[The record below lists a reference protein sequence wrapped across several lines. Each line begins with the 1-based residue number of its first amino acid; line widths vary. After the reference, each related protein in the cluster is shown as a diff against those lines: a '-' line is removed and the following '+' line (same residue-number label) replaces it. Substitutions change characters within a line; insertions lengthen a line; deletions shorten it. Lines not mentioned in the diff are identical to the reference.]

1 MTEYICPRCGYGTKI
16 KTHMRKHLKR
26 KKPCNAVL
34 KNISIL
40 ECLDALNSN
49 NYKKVIKN
57 PSFFPQK
64 SLKNPSKIPQKS
76 LNFTQNPSKI
86 PQNPQNPSKI
96 TNL

>member
-26 KKPCNAVL
+26 KKPCNPVL

-57 PSFFPQK
+57 PSFSLKIPQK
-64 SLKNPSKIPQKS
+64 SLKNPSKIPQFHSKS
-76 LNFTQNPSKI
+76 LKI
-86 PQNPQNPSKI
+86 PQNPSKSLK
-96 TNL
+96 NH

>member
-57 PSFFPQK
+57 PSF

-76 LNFTQNPSKI
+76 LKNPSFSLKI
-86 PQNPQNPSKI
+86 PQNPSKSLK
-96 TNL
+96 NH